1 MMYRVLMAVFLLTS
15 VPLKAL
21 GETATGRIFFT
32 DPNYTLMGPGSGKN
46 DYEVKFKVGL
56 KYRIFGNQ
64 RDGNGLYL
72 SYIQHSFWQPF
83 RESSPF
89 FDNNYKPEIIFNFG
103 VLTMDLSGFVPRF
116 LVSYTHESNGGT
128 GDADRGWDRLI
139 GGVVFGNP
147 HDSRFSGSLSVWNI
161 FSRSP
166 LNSDIS
172 RYAGDGEVNL
182 FWKIITKED
191 AALLSAG
198 VVNRFRFGMPV
209 ITRTELSVYYNP
221 FQGQSGEWCWVPFII
236 AQYVHGTAETLI
248 DYRRCSNVMRVG
260 LAFM

>member
-1 MMYRVLMAVFLLTS
+1 MVYRVLMAVFLLTS
-15 VPLKAL
+15 VPMKAVAD
-21 GETATGRIFFT
+21 TATGKIFFT
-32 DPNYTLMGPGSGKN
+32 DPNYTLMGMGSGKN

-56 KYRIFGNQ
+56 KYRIFGNE

-89 FDNNYKPEIIFNFG
+89 LDNIYKPEIIFNFG
-103 VLTMDLSGFVPRF
+103 VFTKDVAGYVPRF
-116 LVSYTHESNGGT
+116 LVSYSHESNGGT

-139 GGVVFGNP
+139 GGVIFGHPNN
-147 HDSRFSGSLSVWNI
+147 SRFSGSLSLWAI
-161 FSRSP
+161 ISQSP
-166 LNSDIS
+166 LNRDIS
-172 RYAGDGEVNL
+172 RYAGDGELNL
-182 FWKIITKED
+182 FWNIITKKD

-198 VVNRFRFGMPV
+198 LVSRFTFGMPV
-209 ITRTELSVYYNP
+209 VARTELSVYYNP
-221 FQGQSGEWCWVPFII
+221 FLGQSGEWCWRPFII

-248 DYRRCSNVMRVG
+248 DYRKCSNVMRVG